1 MGGMCPAGS
10 RGVGGSREPT
20 GVLGGRD
27 GTDEGQGRFSEPLGL
42 ADRAA
47 GLAGPAAAV
56 AASVRTAALRRMNM
70 DRLCQTGLE
79 RH

>member
-1 MGGMCPAGS
+1 MGAMCPAGS

-20 GVLGGRD
+20 GVLGGR
-27 GTDEGQGRFSEPLGL
+27 GQGRILEPLGL
-42 ADRAA
+42 AGRAA
-47 GLAGPAAAV
+47 GLVGPAAAV
-56 AASVRTAALRRMNM
+56 AAGVRTAALRRMNM